1 MADKKFAVIGGD
13 RRFKM
18 LCALLAGDGYSV
30 FAAGLGDIS
39 AAGVVPVGHLE
50 AAGLADCVIL
60 PLPATADGST
70 LWAPLA
76 AQPIILDAS
85 FGDAMRNKQVFAG
98 CADKIKDIYP
108 DASFS
113 DYFASEALQ
122 VKNAQATAEG
132 ALAVAISNMPETI
145 NGAKCLVCGWGRI
158 GRQLA
163 LMLRNLGGEVT
174 VAARSET
181 DRAWAR
187 SFSMDAI
194 DYDELP
200 KRVGEFSLLI
210 NTVPSMIFSRK
221 ILCHAGKSATLIDLA
236 SQPGGVDFEAAK
248 ALGIQAIH
256 ALSLPGKYAP
266 LTAARIIKDTVIEM
280 II

>member
-1 MADKKFAVIGGD
+1 
-13 RRFKM
+13 
-18 LCALLAGDGYSV
+18 
-30 FAAGLGDIS
+30 
-39 AAGVVPVGHLE
+39 
-50 AAGLADCVIL
+50 
-60 PLPATADGST
+60 
-70 LWAPLA
+70 
-76 AQPIILDAS
+76 
-85 FGDAMRNKQVFAG
+85 
-98 CADKIKDIYP
+98 
-108 DASFS
+108 
-113 DYFASEALQ
+113 
-122 VKNAQATAEG
+122 
-132 ALAVAISNMPETI
+132 
-145 NGAKCLVCGWGRI
+145 
-158 GRQLA
+158 
-163 LMLRNLGGEVT
+163 
-174 VAARSET
+174 
-181 DRAWAR
+181 
-187 SFSMDAI
+187 MDAI